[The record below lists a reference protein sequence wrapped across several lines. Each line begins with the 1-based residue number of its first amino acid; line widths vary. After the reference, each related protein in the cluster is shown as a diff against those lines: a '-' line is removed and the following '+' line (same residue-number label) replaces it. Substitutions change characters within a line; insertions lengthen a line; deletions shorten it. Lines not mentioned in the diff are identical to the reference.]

1 MDSYNFVMSNY
12 SVAEAKNKLS
22 ELIERALKGEAV
34 VITRHGT
41 PVVEMKPIS
50 NPRRKMTKAELEWL
64 KSRRTGRLSPTE
76 DAAGLVRKMRDEGP

>member
-1 MDSYNFVMSNY
+1 MSTH
-12 SVAEAKNKLS
+12 SVADAKNKLS
-22 ELIERALKGEAV
+22 ELIDLTLKGEHV

-50 NPRRKMTKAELEWL
+50 KPRRQMTKADLEWL

-76 DAAGLVRKMRDEGP
+76 DAASLVRKMRDEGP